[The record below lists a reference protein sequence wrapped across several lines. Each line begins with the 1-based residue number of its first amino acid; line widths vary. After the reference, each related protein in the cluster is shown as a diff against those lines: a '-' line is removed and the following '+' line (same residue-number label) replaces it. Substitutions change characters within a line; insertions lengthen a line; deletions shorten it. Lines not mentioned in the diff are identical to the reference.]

1 MSHPNPF
8 HRDENERVTIRQVLR
23 QLRNNPPGPATDD
36 RWTQL
41 GAYTGVIY
49 IAVQTVARA
58 LSSASIDVLAYRPR
72 GRKSIS
78 VGSKVVKANPTSNG
92 QARDEDYAPVKFS
105 HPLNKLFRRINAQD
119 TLGTFLTDWVIQRTL
134 TGTAH
139 LWTPRMMGFDKPAE
153 LWVLPTPFLTYLPP
167 TPDRPRGGYTLLN
180 MTPTGTGFMAYSGG
194 ACQLDANEVLRHQHK
209 HPLYKWD
216 GYSPLTAA
224 GEQLD
229 VLRAIDTAR
238 KASMD
243 NEVDPSL
250 IVSLKGATPAECR
263 RVADEMGNRHGGA
276 ENRKKVMAAAAEDVN
291 IDFPTRAA
299 KDMDYASGWDQM
311 VKFAFASLKVLPT
324 VVGLNEAGSFAE
336 FYAARRQFYDQT
348 LKPEA
353 QDIGAFLT
361 KHLAHKYYG
370 DKFVV
375 QLNVPPPDNEEMNDR
390 QTQADATAG
399 IITVNE
405 VRQRRGMDPLPDGD
419 LPASI
424 YVAKKQAEAMPQ
436 PAMGGGMP
444 GGAPGG
450 DPGMGG
456 GDAGGVP
463 PGSTDAPPPD
473 EQQPAESPEDSLVN
487 AVLAH
492 LDDDGGDEQPVKKG
506 WTRITSKTGKVAA
519 QNTESGNVVHGK
531 QAERVLAQQ
540 SRQAGKFDQDPHTF
554 NPAAKEPTDEQKRAG
569 STVDALLGR
578 DDQSAA
584 PAFDHGK
591 PASRNFQAG
600 YNQASIRFPD
610 ETTQLLYD
618 AHSHS
623 RAMAGGRKRASG
635 RDHMAIARDRLKQ
648 IGVTDTREQNE
659 IIHTAGQ
666 HLRGQMKGVKD
677 GEERKVSLP
686 PDIQKRL
693 GMGGNIPTARE
704 RTKQT
709 DMEEGR
715 FPLRTPATQAERAA
729 GKQDPKDVYHDVELG
744 KLPRPSTADAADG
757 KTAEVGDVP
766 DTGTLQPQAG
776 IKPAALHKDAAERAK
791 QFNKQRSWKGKAD
804 ALMGRWPGAGL
815 DDDALAVL
823 KTDDGSHMKIR
834 SADDLKAYASY
845 NPKGMKDIG
854 SRITDLEDYVRHY
867 REKDA
872 QRKDPNR
879 AAQLARAIPV
889 AKRLSSPKNRR
900 IVATALAKPLA
911 SKWKTRPAFE
921 RERAKEVFA
930 KPEQWARKAARQHA
944 DAVAAKLGI
953 PRWRAVS
960 LMDRMLRELSK
971 HVHAQLAG
979 GKEPSAA
986 KVRGSIRTKDGKKV
1000 SVSLGG
1006 KGSGVAPPRPKNPAG
1021 ANSLP
1026 ARPTKKAILSFGREF
1041 LKRLG

>member
-78 VGSKVVKANPTSNG
+78 VGSKVIKANPTSNG

-250 IVSLKGATPAECR
+250 IVSLKGATPAECQ
-263 RVADEMGNRHGGA
+263 RVANELSNRHGGA

-353 QDIGAFLT
+353 QDIGSFLT
-361 KHLAHKYYG
+361 KNLAHKYYG

-405 VRQRRGMDPLPDGD
+405 VRQRRGMDALPDGD

-436 PAMGGGMP
+436 PAPM

-456 GDAGGVP
+456 GMP
-463 PGSTDAPPPD
+463 PADPDQGTAAPVDPD
-473 EQQPAESPEDSLVN
+473 QAAPADDESPEDSLVN

-492 LDDDGGDEQPVKKG
+492 LDDDGSDEQPVKKG
-506 WTRITSKTGKVAA
+506 WTRYPTKTGKIAA
-519 QNTESGNVVHGK
+519 QNTETGNIIYGK
-531 QAERVLAQQ
+531 DAERVLAAQ
-540 SRQAGKFDQDPHTF
+540 SRQGQQQHPASGRSGGAEQITAAFQGMSGGIAEGMFQATANALEKTGDVPPPNRQTFEGQAWQLTKKKFGNTPETRKRFMAAMRGLKENTSKGWFASLNREFAGHSP
-554 NPAAKEPTDEQKRAG
+554 EPSDEQKRASG
-569 STVDALLGR
+569 TVDALLGR
-578 DDQSAA
+578 DDQPAA
-584 PAFDHGK
+584 QAFDHGK
-591 PASRNFQAG
+591 PSSRQFTAG
-600 YNQASIRFPD
+600 YNRAGIHFPD
-610 ETTQLLYD
+610 QTTQLLYD
-618 AHSHS
+618 AAATMRGSMK
-623 RAMAGGRKRASG
+623 AKGKDEKIKA
-635 RDHMAIARDRLKQ
+635 ARDRLSRL
-648 IGVTDTREQNE
+648 GVTDEVEQNR
-659 IIHTAGQ
+659 IMFDVGNHI
-666 HLRGQMKGVKD
+666 RGQMKGVKD
-677 GEERKVSLP
+677 NEERKVSLP
-686 PDIQKRL
+686 DAIKQKL

-766 DTGTLQPQAG
+766 DTGTLQPD
-776 IKPAALHKDAAERAK
+776 K
-791 QFNKQRSWKGKAD
+791 
-804 ALMGRWPGAGL
+804 
-815 DDDALAVL
+815 
-823 KTDDGSHMKIR
+823 HM
-834 SADDLKAYASY
+834 A
-845 NPKGMKDIG
+845 M
-854 SRITDLEDYVRHY
+854 
-867 REKDA
+867 
-872 QRKDPNR
+872 
-879 AAQLARAIPV
+879 ARAIPV

-911 SKWKTRPAFE
+911 SKWKTRPAYE

-1026 ARPTKKAILSFGREF
+1026 ARPTKKAMLSFGREF